1 MLFWKKKISWLI
13 VGILFLGLSVGD
25 SRSSAD
31 DKRQEMY
38 DGLRLFSQVLSLVQ
52 TQYVDIEK
60 VESKELVYGAINGL
74 LKSLN
79 DPHTRFMP
87 PESYKE
93 MKVETEGEFGGLG
106 IVIGIKDEQ
115 LTVISP
121 IEETPAALAGVKA
134 GDRIMEINGTTTKEI
149 SLFDA
154 VSKLRGPKG
163 TQITISIAREGEKE
177 WLKFTITRDIIKIKS
192 VKYDVIKEDIGYVR
206 ISSFNQKTQDE
217 LHEALLKL
225 KEANIKNLILDLRN
239 NPGGLLDSAVAVTDE
254 FLPPN
259 VLIVSINGRIPQ
271 MNQDYKTTKQGVDYP
286 MVVLIN
292 QGSAS
297 GSEIVAGAIQDHQY
311 EKFLIT
317 DKEEYEKWENKIK
330 EGNKEEISIIES
342 EPGKWYV
349 KRKVGPARGVIVGMQ
364 SFGKGSVQTV
374 LPLADNSGVAL
385 TTAKYYTPS
394 GRTIHGKGI
403 TPDIIVEEPKLTKE
417 DEEMLKKLEEGGYV
431 KKFIE
436 EHNPYKKEDL
446 KNLQADLA
454 KNKIELKEVL
464 LQKKIDIE
472 IMKKESK
479 KEPIYDLV
487 LDTQLQRAVDILV
500 ASQIFNRN

>member
-13 VGILFLGLSVGD
+13 VGILCLGLSVGD
-25 SRSSAD
+25 SRSSN
-31 DKRQEMY
+31 DKRQVMY
-38 DGLRLFSQVLSLVQ
+38 DDLRLFSQVLSLVQ
-52 TQYVDIEK
+52 TQYVDIDK
-60 VESKELVYGAINGL
+60 VDSKELVYGAINGL

-79 DPHTRFMP
+79 DPHSRFMT

-106 IVIGIKDEQ
+106 IVIGLKDEQ

-121 IEETPAALAGVKA
+121 IEETPADLAGVKA
-134 GDRIMEINGTTTKEI
+134 GDKIMEIDGVSTKNI
-149 SLFDA
+149 TLFDA

-163 TQITISIAREGEKE
+163 TQVTINIEREGEKQ

-192 VKYDVIKEDIGYVR
+192 VKYDTIKNDIGYIR
-206 ISSFNQKTQDE
+206 ITTFNQKTADE
-217 LHEALLKL
+217 LQEALLKL
-225 KEANIKNLILDLRN
+225 KENNIKNLILDLRN
-239 NPGGLLDSAVAVTDE
+239 NPGGLLESAVAVTNE
-254 FLPPN
+254 FLSSN
-259 VLIVSINGRIPQ
+259 LLIVSINGRLPH

-286 MVVLIN
+286 LVVLIN

-297 GSEIVAGAIQDHQY
+297 GSEIVAGAIQDPQY

-317 DKEEYEKWENKIK
+317 DKEEYEKWEKK
-330 EGNKEEISIIES
+330 RQEGNKEEITIVES

-349 KRKVGPARGVIVGMQ
+349 KRKVGPARGVIIGMQ

-394 GRTIHGKGI
+394 GRTIHQKGI

-436 EHNPYKKEDL
+436 EHNPYKKEDF
-446 KNLQADLA
+446 KNLLSELQ
-454 KNKIELKEVL
+454 KNKIEIKEIL
-464 LQKKIDIE
+464 LQKKIDLE
-472 IMKKESK
+472 IIKKESK

-487 LDTQLQRAVDILV
+487 LDTQLQRAVDIFV